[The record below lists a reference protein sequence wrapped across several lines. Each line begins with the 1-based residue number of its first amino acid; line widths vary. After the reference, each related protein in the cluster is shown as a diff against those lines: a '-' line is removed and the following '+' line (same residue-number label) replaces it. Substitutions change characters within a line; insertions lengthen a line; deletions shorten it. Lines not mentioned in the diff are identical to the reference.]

1 MRAPRSRGLRLRPGR
16 GRIAAPIAAGQLMV
30 LAQPEI
36 LGASAPWAVWSELHR
51 STALARPK
59 EKQSAGRSGA
69 LVELVAS
76 AVPFV
81 SQSLPGSSVLVLAAG
96 PAALPRPA
104 RSLALV
110 RSQRVPLVQWRQ
122 AWVAEDVQQREP
134 GAMAWAPPRVQL
146 KQVLVAPAVV
156 SAMPRWRARI
166 MPQVLAQGRVPAR
179 RRQPWLVWDPLRPVP
194 GALTLPPVP
203 PLVLLKRVPL
213 VSAMLPRVPLPE
225 PQRSAGQVQ
234 QTSVS
239 RLMARWRVVQPPVG
253 RLDPCA

>member
-166 MPQVLAQGRVPAR
+166 MPQVLAQARLPAR
-179 RRQPWLVWDPLRPVP
+179 RRQPWFVWDPLP

-203 PLVLLKRVPL
+203 PLVLLKRVL
-213 VSAMLPRVPLPE
+213 VVSGTLPRVPLPE
-225 PQRSAGQVQ
+225 PQLSAGQVQ
-234 QTSVS
+234 QTSVW
-239 RLMARWRVVQPPVG
+239 RRMAGWRVVQPPVG
-253 RLDPCA
+253 RLDPFA